1 MSNFLDTTNL
11 EDIAGK
17 VIKENPNATLWDII
31 VALLS
36 HKSNVQSY
44 IIWML
49 SDFPV
54 IELVARGMNVG
65 YIQDFLQMER
75 KDILGTCKTWG
86 LTPQKETLD
95 FDPIQ
100 VYTVG
105 MGEAG
110 LRAKLDPIL
119 VPMPTEEVL
128 KSVIIN
134 IEKYLAIKDLLD
146 KWEGEKNDKA

>member
-11 EDIAGK
+11 EDITDK
-17 VIKENPNATLWDII
+17 IYKENPDATLWDII
-31 VALLS
+31 VAILS
-36 HKSNVQSY
+36 LKGNVQSY
-44 IIWML
+44 LIWML
-49 SDFPV
+49 SDLPV
-54 IELVARGMNVG
+54 VELVARGMNVG

-86 LTPQKETLD
+86 LVPQKETLD

-110 LRAKLDPIL
+110 LRAKLDPVL
-119 VPMPTEEVL
+119 VPMPTDEAL
-128 KSVIIN
+128 KSAIIN
-134 IEKYLAIKDLLD
+134 VEKYLAIRDLLD
-146 KWEGEKNDKA
+146 KWEGEKSD

>member
-11 EDIAGK
+11 DSIAEK
-17 VIKENPNATLWDII
+17 AYKENPDATLWDII
-31 VALLS
+31 VSILS
-36 HKSNVQSY
+36 YKGNVAPY

-65 YIQDFLQMER
+65 YIQEFLQMER

-100 VYTVG
+100 VYTVD

-110 LRAKLDPIL
+110 LRAKLDPIV

-134 IEKYLAIKDLLD
+134 VEKYLALKDLLD
-146 KWEGEKNDKA
+146 KWEGEKSD